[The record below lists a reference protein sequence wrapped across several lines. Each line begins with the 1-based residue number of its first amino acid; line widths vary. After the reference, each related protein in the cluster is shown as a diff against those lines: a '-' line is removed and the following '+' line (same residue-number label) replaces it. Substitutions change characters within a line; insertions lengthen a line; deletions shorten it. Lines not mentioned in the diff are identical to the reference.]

1 MIDINVEIDPDLLGI
16 DEKESIN
23 ILKSILEKE
32 LISKAKIN
40 LIFAKDKLLNNLKIE
55 YFQKDHLTDVIAFR
69 INDYTDT
76 EVEGEIYIS
85 LERAIDNAKEEVRNY
100 CKVANATNLPFE
112 DKSVDVSISIT
123 TLHNLEEKELV
134 KALLEIERVSKR
146 GSFIT
151 LDAYRNNEEKD
162 RMEAWNLTAK
172 TVMHVDSWA
181 ELFKDVGNFSC

>member
-55 YFQKDHLTDVIAFR
+55 YYQKDHLTDVIAFR

-85 LERAIDNAKEEVRNY
+85 LERAIDNAKEYDEEVSKELAR
-100 CKVANATNLPFE
+100 L
-112 DKSVDVSISIT
+112 IIHG
-123 TLHNLEEKELV
+123 TLHLLNYKDNTDDEKFIMTELENKYL
-134 KALLEIERVSKR
+134 
-146 GSFIT
+146 
-151 LDAYRNNEEKD
+151 KD
-162 RMEAWNLTAK
+162 FDWNK
-172 TVMHVDSWA
+172 I
-181 ELFKDVGNFSC
+181 F

>member
-40 LIFAKDKLLNNLKIE
+40 LIFAKDEFLNNLKIE

-85 LERAIDNAKEEVRNY
+85 LERAIDNAKKYDEEVSKELAR
-100 CKVANATNLPFE
+100 L
-112 DKSVDVSISIT
+112 IIHG
-123 TLHNLEEKELV
+123 TLHLLNYKDNTDDEKFIMTELENKYL
-134 KALLEIERVSKR
+134 
-146 GSFIT
+146 
-151 LDAYRNNEEKD
+151 KD
-162 RMEAWNLTAK
+162 FDWNK
-172 TVMHVDSWA
+172 I
-181 ELFKDVGNFSC
+181 F